1 MSLSQHSLSDVP
13 SLREF
18 LFEYWKEHDIKQWRF
33 NFSIIINLFK
43 RISPY
48 GNMSS
53 NPDWLKHHK
62 YFNLNTSFTRQ
73 VSGLKKNT
81 NSRVHLVDL

>member
-33 NFSIIINLFK
+33 NFSVIINLLK

-53 NPDWLKHHK
+53 NPDL
-62 YFNLNTSFTRQ
+62 
-73 VSGLKKNT
+73 
-81 NSRVHLVDL
+81 